1 MYACISFVARLV
13 CVFSVGEDEFTKF
26 LNVMDDPD
34 FKVKYPELNKLREG
48 QTKNRKDDQE
58 SDKLVQVSFSHDR
71 VNKAVC
77 LSFVSFCKKQS
88 KTENLKNVY

>member
-58 SDKLVQVSFSHDR
+58 SDKLAQVSFSE
-71 VNKAVC
+71 
-77 LSFVSFCKKQS
+77 LTKQS
-88 KTENLKNVY
+88 VCRSFLFAKNNQRQKI